1 MEDDQNV
8 VQQLLSRVTVLC
20 GSPTEAA
27 RWYREVPLPSC
38 GHRTAQQL
46 VSSGKPEV
54 VSAYVDHWE
63 RGGFE

>member
-1 MEDDQNV
+1 MEVDQHV
-8 VQQLLSRVTVLC
+8 VRQILSRVSALC
-20 GSPTEAA
+20 GSQAEAA

-38 GHRTAQQL
+38 GHRTAEQL
-46 VSSGKPEV
+46 VSAGKPEV